1 MNIISKVIGCGAY
14 LPENV
19 VTNEDLAK
27 QVDTSDEWIVS
38 RTGIR
43 QRHIVQDGEMTSD
56 LAYQAAKR
64 AVEDAGIE
72 QQDIDLI
79 VVGTTTPDDT
89 FPQRL

>member
-38 RTGIR
+38 RTGIDNA
-43 QRHIVQDGEMTSD
+43 I
-56 LAYQAAKR
+56 
-64 AVEDAGIE
+64 
-72 QQDIDLI
+72 
-79 VVGTTTPDDT
+79 
-89 FPQRL
+89 